1 MPPMHRAWDSVPLCA
16 KHQSHPTERKT
27 RRFDFKQVNEEGAF
41 EGYASIFGAE
51 DLGRDIVEPGA
62 FAKSLRARGPRGIKM
77 LFQHDPNEPIGVWRT
92 VREDARGLY
101 VAGQLLP
108 DIARAR
114 EVLTLMRAGALDG
127 LSIGFHTVKSRTEAK
142 SGARHLLEVDLWEI
156 SVVTFPMLPDAR
168 VRSVKRGRHD
178 LPTEREFER
187 WLTQDAGFSRNQARA
202 ILTAGYKTL
211 LFSRDA
217 GESVDQDAAALARNI
232 RRAALIFTDQR

>member
-1 MPPMHRAWDSVPLCA
+1 MPLTHRARGSDPACA
-16 KHQSHPTERKT
+16 KHQPRPTERKT

-77 LFQHDPNEPIGVWRT
+77 LFQHDPNEPIGVWQT

-101 VAGQLLP
+101 VAGHLLP

-114 EVLTLMRAGALDG
+114 EVLALMRAGALDG
-127 LSIGFHTVKSRTEAK
+127 LSIGFHTVKSRAEAK

-156 SVVTFPMLPDAR
+156 SVVTFPMLPEAR

-178 LPTEREFER
+178 LPTERKLER
-187 WLTQDAGFSRNQARA
+187 WLTRDAGFSRMEART
-202 ILTAGYKTL
+202 IIGVGYKAL
-211 LFSRDA
+211 LSRRDA
-217 GESVDQDAAALARNI
+217 GESADQDAAALIREI
-232 RRAALIFTDQR
+232 RRATQIFTDQR